1 VATGVKVAT
10 SSHIEE
16 MIKELV
22 QPEGLEVSAT
32 GMILEGATTTAG
44 EPSFQSN
51 LPKNLPSLDPH
62 LGKRIKILHILPS
75 SLLLP
80 TSML

>member
-1 VATGVKVAT
+1 MATGVEAAT

-22 QPEGLEVSAT
+22 QHEGLEVPAN
-32 GMILEGATTTAG
+32 GMASEGTTTTAG
-44 EPSFQSN
+44 EPSSQSS
-51 LPKNLPSLDPH
+51 LLKDLPSLDSQ
-62 LGKRIKILHILPS
+62 LGKRVQILYVLLFS
-75 SLLLP
+75 SLLL